1 MQVRSGHISTSG
13 RPSGEEHWSLSSA
26 GLVEEK
32 RAKTTVQTVF
42 THFLI
47 VPFYFVLNTVFCN
60 GLLFHFTGLW
70 ILPPGARGIFSKGG
84 GPRLAAVVHHRLDR
98 RPERH
103 RLYFWNSHCLQCF
116 LRYHLT
122 WMVLFRA

>member
-26 GLVEEK
+26 GLAEEK

-70 ILPPGARGIFSKGG
+70 ILPPGARGIFSTGG
-84 GPRLAAVVHHRLDR
+84 GHAWR
-98 RPERH
+98 RWFTTGWTAGR
-103 RLYFWNSHCLQCF
+103 SDTGCISGIAIASSVSSGI
-116 LRYHLT
+116 T
-122 WMVLFRA
+122 

>member
-26 GLVEEK
+26 GLAEEK

-60 GLLFHFTGLW
+60 GLLFHFTGLR
-70 ILPPGARGIFSKGG
+70 ILPPGARGIFSRG
-84 GPRLAAVVHHRLDR
+84 
-98 RPERH
+98 
-103 RLYFWNSHCLQCF
+103 
-116 LRYHLT
+116 
-122 WMVLFRA
+122 VLFTTAIR

>member
-26 GLVEEK
+26 GLAEEK

-47 VPFYFVLNTVFCN
+47 VPFYFVLNTVLCH

-70 ILPPGARGIFSKGG
+70 LLPPGARGIFTKG

>member
-13 RPSGEEHWSLSSA
+13 KPSGEEHWSLSSA
-26 GLVEEK
+26 GLAEEK

-60 GLLFHFTGLW
+60 GLLFHFTGLR

-84 GPRLAAVVHHRLDR
+84 ATPGGGGSPPVGPQAGATPAV
-98 RPERH
+98 
-103 RLYFWNSHCLQCF
+103 F
-116 LRYHLT
+116 LE
-122 WMVLFRA
+122 

>member
-26 GLVEEK
+26 GLAEEK

-60 GLLFHFTGLW
+60 GLLFPFYWSLDS
-70 ILPPGARGIFSKGG
+70 PPGGPGGSFPRGGATPGG
-84 GPRLAAVVHHRLDR
+84 GGSPPVGPQAGATPAV
-98 RPERH
+98 
-103 RLYFWNSHCLQCF
+103 F
-116 LRYHLT
+116 LE
-122 WMVLFRA
+122 

>member
-42 THFLI
+42 PHFLI

-60 GLLFHFTGLW
+60 GLLFHFTGLR

-84 GPRLAAVVHHRLDR
+84 STPGGGKGGSTPGGGGSPPVGPQAGATPAV
-98 RPERH
+98 
-103 RLYFWNSHCLQCF
+103 F
-116 LRYHLT
+116 LE
-122 WMVLFRA
+122 

>member
-13 RPSGEEHWSLSSA
+13 KPSGEEHWSLSSA
-26 GLVEEK
+26 GLAEEK

-60 GLLFHFTGLW
+60 GLLFHFTGLR
-70 ILPPGARGIFSKGG
+70 ILPPGGQGDLFQGGFHAWRRRLTTGWTAGRSDTGCISGIAIASSVSSGI
-84 GPRLAAVVHHRLDR
+84 
-98 RPERH
+98 
-103 RLYFWNSHCLQCF
+103 
-116 LRYHLT
+116 T
-122 WMVLFRA
+122 

>member
-84 GPRLAAVVHHRLDR
+84 PRLAAVVHHRLDR